1 MANIE
6 VTSLPDAEPRPRKV
20 AIGTFDGVHRGHRA
34 VIDGADTVLTFDPHP
49 LSVIHPAA
57 LPKLIMPFGVK
68 RDVIE
73 GLGVRELVV
82 IPFDEEFARRPAGDF
97 IEHVL
102 VERLGAE
109 LVSVGENFRFG
120 ARAKGDPAML
130 AAHAEFETRVVPLV
144 EVDGETVSST
154 RIRALVAAG
163 DMAGARHCLDAPFMV
178 EGTVVE
184 GDQRGR
190 ELGFPTANIV
200 PDDRLAYPGHGVF
213 AAFADG
219 VPAAVNVGVRP
230 TFDSGRGVL
239 IETYLID
246 RDEDLYGRTLRVAF
260 VERLRGERRFAGV
273 EELIAQMRIDVEDA
287 KRVCASFTDAQ

>member
-1 MANIE
+1 MSIV
-6 VTSLPDAEPRPRKV
+6 VTSLPDAEPRPRHV
-20 AIGTFDGVHRGHRA
+20 AIGTFDGVHRGHQA
-34 VIDGADTVLTFDPHP
+34 VIDDADTVLTFDPHP
-49 LSVIHPAA
+49 LEILHPAA
-57 LPKLIMPFGVK
+57 LPKLIMPFSVK
-68 RDVIE
+68 RDVID

-82 IPFDEEFARRPAGDF
+82 IPFDEEFAQRSAEDF

-102 VERLGAE
+102 VERLGAKK
-109 LVSVGENFRFG
+109 VSVGENFRFG
-120 ARAKGDPAML
+120 AKAKGDPEML
-130 AAHAEFETRVVPLV
+130 RSHPEFETRVVPLV

-163 DMAGARHCLDAPFMV
+163 DMEGARHCLGAPFMV
-178 EGTVVE
+178 EGEVVK

-190 ELGFPTANIV
+190 ELGFPTANFV
-200 PDDRLAYPGHGVF
+200 PDDRLAIPGHGVY

-230 TFDSGRGVL
+230 TFESGRGVL

-260 VERLRGERRFAGV
+260 VDRLRGEKRFSSV
-273 EELIAQMRIDVEDA
+273 EDLIAQMHRDVEDA
-287 KRVCASFTDAQ
+287 RRVCGSFQRP

>member
-1 MANIE
+1 VATLE
-6 VTSLPDAEPRPRKV
+6 VLELAEVEPRPRHV
-20 AIGTFDGVHRGHRA
+20 AIGTFDGVHRGHQA
-34 VIDGADTVLTFDPHP
+34 VIDGAGTVLTFEPHP
-49 LSVIHPAA
+49 LEVLHPAA
-57 LPKLIMPFGVK
+57 MPKLIMPFGVK

-73 GLGVRELVV
+73 GLGVGELVV
-82 IPFDEEFARRPAGDF
+82 IRFDHEFAEVTAEEFVER
-97 IEHVL
+97 VL
-102 VERLGAE
+102 VERLGAQR
-109 LVSVGENFRFG
+109 VSVGENFRFG
-120 ARAKGDPAML
+120 AKAKGDPAML
-130 AAHAEFETRVVPLV
+130 AARSEFETQVVPLV

-154 RIRALVAAG
+154 RIRALIAAG
-163 DMAGARHCLDAPFMV
+163 DMEGARHFLGAPFMV

-246 RDEDLYGRTLRVAF
+246 RNEDLYGRTLRVAF
-260 VERLRGERRFAGV
+260 VERLRGEKRFASV

-287 KRVCASFTDAQ
+287 KRVCASFTRES

>member
-1 MANIE
+1 VANIE
-6 VTSLPDAEPRPRKV
+6 VTRLPDAEPRPRHV
-20 AIGTFDGVHRGHRA
+20 AIGTFDGVHRGHQA
-34 VIDGADTVLTFDPHP
+34 VIEGADTVLTFDPHP
-49 LSVIHPAA
+49 LEVIHPAA
-57 LPKLIMPFGVK
+57 LPKLIMPFEVK

-82 IPFDEEFARRPAGDF
+82 IPFDAEFAKRSAEDF
-97 IEHVL
+97 VEHVL
-102 VERLGAE
+102 IEKLQAE
-109 LVSVGENFRFG
+109 QVSVGENFRFG
-120 ARAKGDPAML
+120 AKAKGDPAML
-130 AAHAEFETRVVPLV
+130 AARAEFETRVVPLV

-154 RIRALVAAG
+154 RVRALVAAG
-163 DMAGARHCLDAPFMV
+163 DMEGARHCLGAPFMV

-200 PDDRLAYPGHGVF
+200 PDDRLAIPGHGVF

-246 RDEDLYGRTLRVAF
+246 RSEDLYGRTLRVAF
-260 VERLRGERRFAGV
+260 VERLRGEKRFASV

-287 KRVCASFTDAQ
+287 KRVCASFTGQ